1 MPKGMGYNNSK
12 TTKGVKIPK
21 KYPVT
26 GKPVSDKAL
35 FGGSSD
41 SIKGP
46 ATAGM
51 KTKGS
56 VEVGKGSQKQ
66 DF

>member
-12 TTKGVKIPK
+12 GTVKGPSIPRK
-21 KYPVT
+21 FPIT

-56 VEVGKGSQKQ
+56 VEIGKGSQK
-66 DF
+66 